1 MEAQQFDVP
10 LSAGLNVISSES
22 TVPFAQLA
30 DTGFIRNTQREQ
42 AGLLRNT
49 CHFEGNGW
57 GVGTEVVNASVQA
70 VPTAI
75 NDEYSYSLVRRGSLY
90 SLYLYHGDDTPVQT
104 TLSGPVADSADPQIQ
119 AAVHERAD
127 GMYLDVTVAGA
138 VASYKLSHSGGTL
151 QTGADQFERLPE
163 HFNYGEDLA
172 FERIHIPEEASSSY
186 KLPVADFGKITNTVR
201 VLENTWTS
209 SERINDM
216 EIDGNAVTLHATGG
230 NVQTQVDIN
239 GVAASDTCEKVE
251 AVDFAGNVPLE
262 RQADYT
268 FANVS
273 PTYYSSREPQV
284 NAVMGAS
291 SDGSMEVKGR
301 VDTFAN
307 VLQRRCEIV
316 SGSGGKK
323 LKVTYGVSTSS
334 VVYANFAIKKGQL
347 CLVPNQ
353 FPLAPIPCYTSW
365 NDVYHEYTARGPES
379 ADGYAFEYRV
389 LVSQYVAVDTSAKDV
404 AGDRLLDTDSKW
416 WYKKR
421 MRIKNGPTYLYSQC
435 FDTKYSMIEPEG
447 TAWQITSSDETQVV
461 LTSGSRHY
469 AISRSTGAPE
479 DGVRYDEEATSI
491 DSPWS
496 CRRWF
501 DIDHNA
507 VPLILAPRDI
517 ATVRFA
523 DVDSPINSAVFA
535 MSGSAATS
543 DLITVIYDIEK
554 AISDKLLKVSVETAS
569 PKTAY
574 GLDDCNC
581 TPATLSN
588 NILKLRHEVCLYD
601 GAFSE
606 EPPPDPAIYPPCAL
620 FGQWVSYL
628 NDTTYTNSI
637 TFEFNATKKHWV
649 TSVKVSAYGSSATFK
664 TSVGIRD
671 YTEVPAAYLLTELDI
686 LCNRQQYL
694 KLVEYSC
701 SAAYGAYNVP
711 LKFQLEQMD
720 AFRYQLAALFPFKL
734 GETAATQ
741 LGNKYAC
748 PVEWRQDFN
757 EVAVACPITVA
768 GTKNRKAE
776 FKLPTWR
783 TASNARLEGLQF
795 RNGTYSWQLVGLRR
809 YLCSI
814 NRNDMLLKFDGK
826 DAVTGILAGS
836 MLSVE
841 LKAGAAVC
849 RVNEPQDSDI
859 ARFTDDLTGIALQE
873 PAVQLP
879 LKSSGGFA
887 LAAEATDIVEKA
899 KHTFHNPINAMYLKQ
914 RYTAGDA
921 VLDYGWLDATHLFE
935 YTYDKITVMR
945 KAVAA
950 DFANDANKEYVGFDN
965 KGYAVDDWNG
975 NYWVPEASLTLE
987 ELQLYTQNYKIMP
1000 ISGYLGDGYILV
1012 AELASDALHLRVYDK
1027 TLALRATLHVVVD
1040 GVSMEPAF
1048 ASPSGDTMH
1057 ITPPSGIY
1065 SASTLFAADITCTV
1079 LQDTTLVIGFA
1090 VGKHLEQFTGIASL
1104 DGDWQSY
1111 ILGYGYV
1118 GYTGDV
1124 TGGLF
1129 PVEVCDQLG
1138 FNAVIHPL
1146 EELNQK
1152 VQQVDSIDVTVRE
1165 PGVFGTEDKLWY
1177 IFDHVDALVSTYH
1190 VAAGGA
1196 VSFTS
1201 IPFSSSYVG
1210 RVVDNSDAVA
1220 QAGSIEPATL
1230 DITDMIGGLST
1241 EARMFISLFSPRL
1254 LYVKTGFF
1262 EMTYAQA
1269 GLIQGANVWHTSNET
1284 GTKLRQL
1291 TNGDEALDDVREAT
1305 LQTFSSTPE
1314 AEDHDKDDDIPRLG
1328 GSIAAKLGN
1337 KAVYAEQ
1344 YRKEARGTYTFDNG
1358 FAFDKQSCEVQSVLP
1373 PLQNAFY
1380 MLAKILM
1387 YAITSLD
1394 TTPKQVKSSAASN
1407 EHQEQ
1412 NFSDGTKVTTDVET
1426 TTRTTRFEVSLDK
1439 NRMLEAL
1446 RSMSQPDTSTINLYA
1461 DKCLAM
1467 FYSTSRD
1474 ASVWAGPG
1482 FYSAE
1487 LAEQV
1492 HAQGLNAM
1500 NVNAAQTQMMFD
1512 LTSFFASLIHYVDLG
1527 LKAGIDAALALTEG
1541 TPKGVAVAGAIA
1553 AGVLMVAR
1561 VATTAISFFQEM
1573 LVGVL
1578 PPVTSQPVTRINV
1591 CPAPNLEEL
1600 HSYGQRTAYVH
1611 YPRFDEKGASFKKT
1625 ALNVDITDKPWQIK
1639 SQIAAI
1645 MNSKSISAGY
1655 DYFTITY
1662 KYPTLQAETA
1672 PATMPPGTSLITSDS
1687 LVQGTLDDPGFNEP
1701 SIVLGPDTAFDFQDS
1716 NGVELTAVAG
1726 QVMWTGYAGVKIC
1739 DGRASNIVYTR
1750 EGVFFAARQ
1759 GAVEVITPDDIY
1771 LRGELIAP
1779 DVLAFNTN
1787 GRNTYWRHD
1796 FYCGSS
1802 SHGMPLASQVT
1813 ARPAFSSEYTQQL
1826 ALSAN
1831 EPLLKLANTFP
1842 AQFMRLPTGQV
1853 PKLREDAN
1861 GPVYTP
1867 VVAYANKTLGKSF
1880 PGNMAGS
1887 HRVNFPILS
1896 EKVNTLPAARAT
1908 IAPAPVLVVDGT
1920 VSATT
1925 GNRDLSE
1932 YKKDIRAMFRLGGRL
1947 FAVTANYICEV
1958 TYKSG
1963 VAVYEDICPCLSCTF
1978 IANTNTVA
1986 LFFNVWQRAFLIFDG
2001 NSMTPPTRFDRADS
2015 NIDATWYYAANQLAL
2030 AMRMRKNTLDVELS
2044 EYAGVSEKDYLYLSE
2059 TLLMQEDGTFTRQ
2072 LPTPPRSIANSKSLY
2087 KLYSIEGGLLVQ
2099 GPAGC
2104 CIYQDNYSPYM
2115 LEDMRRNIAERSWQR
2130 IPKETYH
2137 PFRKWLKPFMNRVD
2151 TSETAC
2157 SGWLHDP
2164 FILVTSA
2171 AGQDEKTYGIFEW
2184 TITFYW
2190 TSEMEELYGLDKYA
2204 VVSLQAVGT
2213 TDAGV
2218 VRSRPQQVYLTR
2230 AMFYHCSSEA
2240 AGKYVLKYQSN
2251 EGACISQRLHIW
2263 SDSYIAVANVSGSF
2277 KATGNVSSHNDTYNA
2292 DVAGMR
2298 EL

>member
-30 DTGFIRNTQREQ
+30 ETGFIRNTQREQ

-57 GVGTEVVNASVQA
+57 GVGTEVVNARVQA

-75 NDEYSYSLVRRGSLY
+75 DAEYAYSLIHRGSLY
-90 SLYLYHGDDTPVQT
+90 ALYLYHGDDVPIQT
-104 TLSGPVADSADPQIQ
+104 TLSGPVADSADSQIQ

-138 VASYKLSHSGGTL
+138 VVSYKLSRTGGTL
-151 QTGADQFERLPE
+151 QSGADQFERLPE
-163 HFNYGEDLA
+163 HFSYGEDLA
-172 FERIHIPEEASSSY
+172 FERIHIPEEAASSY
-186 KLPVADFGKITNTVR
+186 KLPIADFGKITNTVR

-216 EIDGNAVTLHATGG
+216 EIAGNAVTLHAASGDIQ
-230 NVQTQVDIN
+230 VQAVIN
-239 GVAASDTCEKVE
+239 GEATSDTCEKVE
-251 AVDFAGNVPLE
+251 EVDFTGNVSLE
-262 RQADYT
+262 RQADYA

-273 PTYYSSREPQV
+273 PAFYSSREPQV
-284 NAVMGAS
+284 NAVMGKDS
-291 SDGSMEVKGR
+291 SGAMEVKGR
-301 VDTFAN
+301 EDAFEN
-307 VLQRRCEIV
+307 VLQRKVDIENN
-316 SGSGGKK
+316 GKR
-323 LKVTYGVSTSS
+323 LRITYAASSSS
-334 VVYANFAIKKGQL
+334 VTYANFAIKKGQL
-347 CLVPNQ
+347 CLVPNAV
-353 FPLAPIPCYTSW
+353 PLRFIPCRVTADYTYRYVWAEFVVNGNTFRKRVQCHVWSSVTNVKDADDEVLSDASNKLW
-365 NDVYHEYTARGPES
+365 YVQRISVLDGPEYR
-379 ADGYAFEYRV
+379 YA
-389 LVSQYVAVDTSAKDV
+389 
-404 AGDRLLDTDSKW
+404 
-416 WYKKR
+416 
-421 MRIKNGPTYLYSQC
+421 PC
-435 FDTKYSMIEPEG
+435 FDFTYSE
-447 TAWQITSSDETQVV
+447 ITPISAGWRVASTDDDTVV
-461 LTSGSRHY
+461 LTDGESSLN
-469 AISRSTGAPE
+469 ISKKTGLPPSSVSVTVDTTDKE
-479 DGVRYDEEATSI
+479 T
-491 DSPWS
+491 PWS
-496 CRRWF
+496 CKMWF
-501 DIDHNA
+501 NAAHVPMIIGPVDESTEELVKMDSPVNKAVFKLSGSIDTA
-507 VPLILAPRDI
+507 PLASVVYDI
-517 ATVRFA
+517 AA
-523 DVDSPINSAVFA
+523 AV
-535 MSGSAATS
+535 SN
-543 DLITVIYDIEK
+543 
-554 AISDKLLKVSVETAS
+554 KLLKTHVES
-569 PKTAY
+569 KPDLAY
-574 GLDDCNC
+574 GLDDCGC
-581 TPATLSN
+581 SPASLSN
-588 NILKLRHEVCLYD
+588 NILKLRHELCVYS
-601 GAFSE
+601 GAFRSK
-606 EPPPDPAIYPPCAL
+606 PVPKPAIYPPCAM
-620 FGQWVSYL
+620 S
-628 NDTTYTNSI
+628 
-637 TFEFNATKKHWV
+637 ATWQAE
-649 TSVKVSAYGSSATFK
+649 TPYGSISNNSLSFTYQQNTAGWQSTVTCSNGWQHAEY
-664 TSVGIRD
+664 TSTVVKD
-671 YTEVPAAYLLTELDI
+671 TSEEVEAAYLLTELDV
-686 LCNRQQYL
+686 LCDRHQFL
-694 KLVEYSC
+694 KSAKYSC
-701 SAAYGAYNVP
+701 NAAYGAYSVP
-711 LKFQLEQMD
+711 LTLSLTE
-720 AFRYQLAALFPFKL
+720 ASSGNYQLAAPHPFKL
-734 GETAATQ
+734 DDIDATQ
-741 LGNKYAC
+741 EGSSYVCTVA
-748 PVEWRQDFN
+748 WQQDFN
-757 EVAVACPITVA
+757 EVAAMCTVSVS

-783 TASNARLEGLQF
+783 TAANVRLEGLQF
-795 RNGTYSWQLVGLRR
+795 QNGAYSWQLVGLRR
-809 YLCSI
+809 YPCSI

-826 DAVTGILAGS
+826 DAATGLLAGS
-836 MLSVE
+836 MLAVE
-841 LKAGAAVC
+841 LRSGAAIC
-849 RVNEPQDSDI
+849 RVNEPQDSDT

-887 LAAEATDIVEKA
+887 LAADATDIVEKA

-935 YTYDKITVMR
+935 YTYDKVAVMR

-950 DFANDANKEYVGFDN
+950 DFANDVNKEYVGFDN

-975 NYWVPEASLTLE
+975 NYWVSEASLTLE

-1012 AELASDALHLRVYDK
+1012 AELASDALHLRIYDK
-1027 TLALRATLHVVVD
+1027 TLALRTTLHVVVD
-1040 GVSMEPAF
+1040 GVQMEPDF
-1048 ASPSGDTMH
+1048 AAPTGDTMH

-1079 LQDTTLVIGFA
+1079 LEDTTLVIGFA

-1118 GYTGDV
+1118 GYSGDV

-1138 FNAVIHPL
+1138 FNAVIRPL

-1152 VQQVDSIDVTVRE
+1152 VQQVDSIDVTVRD
-1165 PGVFGTEDKLWY
+1165 PGVYGTEDKLWY

-1190 VAAGGA
+1190 VTAGGA

-1220 QAGSIEPATL
+1220 QAGTVEPATL
-1230 DITDMIGGLST
+1230 DVTDMIGGLST
-1241 EARMFISLFSPRL
+1241 EARVWISLFSPRL
-1254 LYVKTGFF
+1254 LYIKTGFF

-1291 TNGDEALDDVREAT
+1291 TNGDEVLDDVREAT
-1305 LQTFSSTPE
+1305 LQPFSSTPE
-1314 AEDHDKDDDIPRLG
+1314 AEDRDKDDDIPRLG

-1358 FAFDKQSCEVQSVLP
+1358 FAFDRQSCEVQAALP

-1380 MLAKILM
+1380 MLAKILT
-1387 YAITSLD
+1387 YAVTSLD
-1394 TTPKQVKSSAASN
+1394 TTPKATKSTETSN

-1412 NFSDGTKVTTDVET
+1412 DFSDGTKVTTDIET
-1426 TTRTTRFEVSLDK
+1426 TTRTSRFEVSLDK
-1439 NRMLEAL
+1439 DRMLEAL

-1461 DKCLAM
+1461 DKCLTM

-1527 LKAGIDAALALTEG
+1527 LKAAIDGALALTEG
-1541 TPKGVAVAGAIA
+1541 TPKGVAIAGAIT
-1553 AGVLMVAR
+1553 AGVAMVAR

-1600 HSYGQRTAYVH
+1600 HSYGQRTAYIH
-1611 YPRFDEKGASFKKT
+1611 YPRFDEKGASFRKT
-1625 ALNVDITDKPWQIK
+1625 ALNVDVTDKPWQIK
-1639 SQIAAI
+1639 SQIAAV
-1645 MNSKSISAGY
+1645 MSSKSISAGY
-1655 DYFTITY
+1655 DYFTISY

-1687 LVQGTLDDPGFNEP
+1687 LIQGTLDDPGFNEP

-1853 PKLREDAN
+1853 PKLREDVN

-1986 LFFNVWQRAFLIFDG
+1986 LFFNVWQRAFLIFNG

-2015 NIDATWYYAANQLAL
+2015 SIDATWYYAANQLAL

-2059 TLLMQEDGTFTRQ
+2059 TLLMQEDGMFTRQ

-2087 KLYSIEGGLLVQ
+2087 KLYAIEGGLLVQ

-2115 LEDMRRNIAERSWQR
+2115 LADMRRNIAERSWQR

-2151 TSETAC
+2151 TSDTAC

-2190 TSEMEELYGLDKYA
+2190 TPEMEELYGLDKYA

-2230 AMFYHCSSEA
+2230 AMFYHCNSEA